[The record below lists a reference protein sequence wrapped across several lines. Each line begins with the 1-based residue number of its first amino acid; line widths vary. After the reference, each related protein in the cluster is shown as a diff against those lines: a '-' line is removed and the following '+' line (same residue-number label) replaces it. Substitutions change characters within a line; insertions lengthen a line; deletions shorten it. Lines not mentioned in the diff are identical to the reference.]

1 MAFFEWKDG
10 MSVGAPLID
19 SDHRAL
25 IAIIN
30 ELHEMLEQDEAAVD
44 RTVLARHFKELVM
57 YTQYHFS
64 REESMLR
71 AVNYE
76 HLSSHAK
83 SHGSFTQFVYD
94 MRNRIARAMDRKA
107 IEEVLDY
114 LKKWLNHHI
123 LVEDAAYKPYIE
135 DNLSAVRAGG
145 KFGPGLATVRGD
157 EPSDELAAD

>member
-1 MAFFEWKDG
+1 MVYFEWHEG
-10 MSVGAPLID
+10 MSVGAHLID

-30 ELHEMLEQDEAAVD
+30 ELHETLEGEGAVEHQQ
-44 RTVLARHFKELVM
+44 LARHFKELVT

-71 AVNYE
+71 AVNYAQ
-76 HLSSHAK
+76 LNSHAK

-94 MRNRIARAMDRKA
+94 MRNRLARSVDRA
-107 IEEVLDY
+107 NIEEVMAY
-114 LKKWLNHHI
+114 LKRWLNHHI
-123 LVEDAAYKPYIE
+123 LVEDAAYKPFIA

-145 KFGPGLATVRGD
+145 KFGPGLAEVRGD
-157 EPSDELAAD
+157 EPSNNLAAD